1 MDTQILSN
9 KFPKRFLQIIL
20 IGVTHI
26 IALILLERI
35 LPGFMYTRISALVI
49 MTVGMALAQSGFWWL
64 FVNFFSRLPYWLYPV
79 VTTFLNG
86 FFIFLLGRFLP
97 GIVIQNI
104 STSIFILAGLTA
116 VNTITGSLFSLG
128 EDSWFDRNVIRGL
141 VKRTGKK
148 MRTEIPGFLFL
159 EIDGLSEELLR
170 NAIKNGTMPTLQ
182 NWITRG
188 SHEILGWE
196 TDFSSQTGAMQSG
209 ILLGKNNE
217 IPAYRWWDR
226 KQRKL
231 VLSGLP
237 TDAQK
242 IEKLQ
247 TSGDGLC
254 SNGGSSRGNM
264 FSGDA
269 SESLFTI
276 STLLD
281 RSRNRGPGFYFYL
294 INPYV
299 VISLITR
306 FFLEVVKEWAQAF
319 WQRIRRYPYRVN
331 SRNFTYAFLRGFMS
345 PVLQDLSTYAVIS
358 DVLRGLPA
366 IYVLY
371 AGYDDLA
378 HYAGM
383 YSSEANQALETV
395 DQYFARIESALQ
407 DAPRPY
413 HLIVLSDHGQ
423 SFGRTFQAA
432 HGLKLDDLVKNLIK
446 EQSKLVGA
454 LDTNEAWDNINALFN
469 ETLASSSRTANIV
482 RKAFIRKEQSE
493 VIQVG
498 PEKKIAMQIAAAD
511 DDKVLVLASGC
522 AGLIYFTAAEKRMTQ
537 EQIQDAYPGL
547 LVGLVQH
554 PGIGFALVQSEQY
567 GAMVIGKTG
576 VNYLAD
582 SKIEGIDP
590 LKNYGENAARHL
602 LQQTSYENCPD
613 ILLNSTYDPITQEIG
628 GFENQVSHHGGLGGL
643 QNYPFVLY
651 PSEFQVS
658 STPII
663 GAQAL
668 HQLLRGWR
676 SDVQKELTYAI
687 EVRPET

>member
-1 MDTQILSN
+1 MDIRTLN
-9 KFPKRFLQIIL
+9 KQFPKRLLQIVL
-20 IGVTHI
+20 IGVTHT
-26 IALILLERI
+26 IALILLELI
-35 LPGFMYTRISALVI
+35 LPGFVYTRVSALVI
-49 MTVGMALAQSGFWWL
+49 MTMGMALSQSGFWWL
-64 FVNFFSRLPYWLYPV
+64 FVNFFSRLPFWLYPV

-97 GIVIQNI
+97 GIVIQDI
-104 STSIFILAGLTA
+104 STAIFILAGLTT
-116 VNTITGSLFSLG
+116 VNTITSSLFSLG

-141 VKRTGKK
+141 VKRTANQL
-148 MRTEIPGFLFL
+148 RTEIPGFLFL

-170 NAIKNGTMPTLQ
+170 SAINNGHMPTLQ
-182 NWITRG
+182 NWLQCG
-188 SHEILGWE
+188 SHKILGWE

-209 ILLGKNNE
+209 ILFGKNNE

-237 TDAQK
+237 MDAQK
-242 IEKLQ
+242 IEQQQ
-247 TSGDGLC
+247 TSGEGLC
-254 SNGGSSRGNM
+254 NNGGSSRGNM

-306 FFLEVVKEWAQAF
+306 FFLEVLKEWGQAF
-319 WQRIRRYPYRVN
+319 WQRIQRYPFRVN

-345 PVLQDLSTYAVIS
+345 PVLQDLSTYATIS

-383 YSSEANQALETV
+383 YSPEANHALKIT
-395 DQYFARIESALQ
+395 DQYFARIERALQ

-432 HGLKLDDLVKNLIK
+432 HGLKLDELVKNLIK
-446 EQSKLVGA
+446 DESRLVGA

-469 ETLASSSRTANIV
+469 ETLTSSSRTANMV
-482 RKAFIRKEQSE
+482 RKAFIRNEQSE
-493 VIQVG
+493 VVQIG
-498 PEKKIAMQIAAAD
+498 PEKKVAMQIAAAD
-511 DDKVLVLASGC
+511 DGKVLVLASGC
-522 AGLIYFTAAEKRMTQ
+522 VGLIYFTAAEKRLTQ
-537 EQIQDAYPGL
+537 EHIQDAYPGL

-554 PGIGFALVQSEQY
+554 AGIGFALVQSEQY

-582 SKIEGIDP
+582 GKIEGIDP
-590 LKNYGENAARHL
+590 LSEYGANAARHL
-602 LQQTSYENCPD
+602 LLQSSYENCPD
-613 ILLNSTYDPITQEIG
+613 ILLNSTYDPVTREIG

-643 QNYPFVLY
+643 QNHPFVLY
-651 PSEFQVS
+651 PSEFQCPSAPVV
-658 STPII
+658 

-676 SDVQKELTYAI
+676 TEVQQDRSSATVIQTKT
-687 EVRPET
+687 